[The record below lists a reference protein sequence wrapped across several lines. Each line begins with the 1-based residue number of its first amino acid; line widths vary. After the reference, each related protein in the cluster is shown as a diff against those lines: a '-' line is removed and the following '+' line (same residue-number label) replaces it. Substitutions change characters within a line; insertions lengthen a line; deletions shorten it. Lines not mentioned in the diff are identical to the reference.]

1 MKPGKDRVLIVE
13 DSSTIAAIVKHYMEL
28 EGFDVLVASDG
39 VSGLETARRERPGL
53 IVTDMNLPGMD
64 GMDMVRA
71 LRADKPVQHM
81 PIFMLTSD
89 ASAETERRAREVGVD
104 DYLVKPV
111 PPKNLAA
118 RARAVMDRGETS
130 RQWVN

>member
-1 MKPGKDRVLIVE
+1 MKSGKDRVLIVE
-13 DSSTIAAIVKHYMEL
+13 DSSTIAAIVKHYLEL

-39 VSGLETARRERPGL
+39 LAGLETARRERPDL

-64 GMDMVRA
+64 GLDMVKA
-71 LRADKPVQHM
+71 LRADKPVQQM
-81 PIFMLTSD
+81 SIFMLTSD

-104 DYLVKPV
+104 DYIVKPV

-118 RARAVMDRGETS
+118 RARAVMDLGEKS